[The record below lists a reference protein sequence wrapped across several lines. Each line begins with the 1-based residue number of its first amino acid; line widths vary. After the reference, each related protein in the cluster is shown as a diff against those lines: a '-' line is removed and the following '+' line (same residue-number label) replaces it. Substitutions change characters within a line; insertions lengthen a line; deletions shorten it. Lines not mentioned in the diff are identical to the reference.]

1 MWQWFN
7 KNHRL
12 ITVVVGII
20 VVAGLVLLW
29 QKNATSSATVV
40 GYSSTTVKAR
50 VTAILEEGN
59 VTLGERTQNYQ
70 VLSVELL
77 EGQQAGQSYELQYGK
92 YQLLSDD
99 YQLRVGDK
107 VLVNLEDMGDGSY
120 AVYFIDHVRTNALL
134 ILLLVFIVT
143 GIAMSGWKGVSS
155 MISMALSILV
165 MLAYIIPQIIA
176 GKDPIMVSLIG
187 SFVFLALTQYLVFGW
202 TLKTHI
208 ALGGITFA
216 VLVTD
221 LISVLFVNWAH
232 LNGAGDESAMYLIQ
246 MGNGLDIRKLL
257 IAGIFIGTLG
267 VMDDLVIGQTS
278 AVIELYRGNPH
289 MSFARRFRSAMEI
302 GQDHVGATV
311 NTLILAYLGATLSMI
326 VLYTISNV
334 DLGVLVNINY
344 IAEEIVRSLVGTI
357 GLFLAVP
364 FTTLLACWAV
374 DDEARLAKLVHIF
387 GPLINMGG
395 AHAGHHHE

>member
-7 KNHRL
+7 KHHKWITIMVGVLVVIGL
-12 ITVVVGII
+12 I
-20 VVAGLVLLW
+20 LLW
-29 QKNATSSATVV
+29 QKNSGSTVVV
-40 GYSSTTVKAR
+40 GYSSTTLKAR
-50 VTAILEEGN
+50 VSAILEQGT
-59 VTLGERTQNYQ
+59 VTLGEKTQTYQ

-77 EGQQAGQSYELQYGK
+77 EGQQAGQLYELQYGK

-107 VLVNLEDMGDGSY
+107 ILVNLEDMGDGSY
-120 AVYFIDHVRTNALL
+120 AVYFIDHVRTSALL
-134 ILLLVFIVT
+134 ILLLVFIIT

-155 MISMALSILV
+155 MISMALSILI
-165 MLAYIIPQIIA
+165 MLAYIIPHIIA
-176 GKDPIMVSLIG
+176 GQDPITVSLIG

-216 VLVTD
+216 VLITG

-232 LNGAGDESAMYLIQ
+232 LNGAGDESAMYLVQ
-246 MGNGLDIRKLL
+246 MGNGLDIKKLL

-278 AVIELYRGNPH
+278 AVIELYRGNPQ
-289 MSFARRFRSAMEI
+289 MSFARRFRSAMQI

-326 VLYTISNV
+326 VLYTLNNV

-364 FTTLLACWAV
+364 FTTLLACWVV
-374 DDEARLAKLVHIF
+374 DDETRLSRLVHVF
-387 GPLINMGG
+387 GPLINMGD
-395 AHAGHHHE
+395 AHASHHHER